1 MRRKITIEESVMT
14 HQDSFGQPFFAWQA
28 VCSVWAT
35 FVDDG
40 LIIKHTDK
48 VRPNMRAL
56 EAGRIMVIG
65 KVSEFEDGGQKFL
78 KLSVI
83 DSVRGDT
90 ARTRTVPEALGAPSS
105 HDQARVTTMRRF
117 RHA

>member
-1 MRRKITIEESVMT
+1 MRHKITIEENVMT

-35 FVDDG
+35 FADDG
-40 LIIKHTDK
+40 FIIKHTDK

-78 KLSVI
+78 KLSI

-90 ARTRTVPEALGAPSS
+90 ARTRTVPEASGAPSS
-105 HDQARVTTMRRF
+105 HDQAPTTMRRF